1 MKKKILILT
10 ASFGTGH
17 LTASRSI
24 EEALLKFY
32 PEELEIKTI
41 DFIEI
46 ENFAF
51 FGRISEKIYNFLMEY
66 PYLWDFVFRV
76 TDFKLWKSYYRTVFQ
91 IFYKKAYKILSSE
104 NPDLC
109 ITIHPFWNFLIDGY
123 NKHLKEKKKYI
134 CVVTDAIQIHH
145 VWITSGAE
153 YYIVCD
159 KDTADVMTRYNIDK
173 NRTFAK
179 GFPVSLRFSSQVS
192 REKFLTEL
200 GLKPELTT
208 FLIVIGL
215 GDTRKFLK
223 VINYLTK
230 LHQMKFQ
237 LIIITG
243 KYKNIYSKLA
253 NKSFLVP
260 TKVVGWTDKMAE
272 LIKSSDLVISKGGG
286 AIVMEALAAGKPV
299 FIPVFTPGQERGNA
313 ELIKRYE
320 FGFVERNFRKI
331 TEMMRDLI
339 SNHESISKITNGVKE
354 YSNPHAAEDIAKFA
368 HDVIFE

>member
-1 MKKKILILT
+1 MLLLT

-24 EEALLKFY
+24 EEALLRLY

-46 ENFAF
+46 ENFVF
-51 FGRISEKIYNFLMEY
+51 FGRIFENIYNFFMEY
-66 PYLWDFVFRV
+66 PYLWDFVFRI
-76 TDFKLWKSYYRTVFQ
+76 TNFKLWQSCNRAVLQT
-91 IFYKKAYKILSSE
+91 FYKKAYKILASE

-123 NKHLKEKKKYI
+123 NKHRNEKKKYI

-159 KDTADVMTRYNIDK
+159 KETADVMTGYNVDK
-173 NRTFAK
+173 NRIFDK
-179 GFPVSLRFSSQVS
+179 GFPVSLRFLSRIS
-192 REKFLTEL
+192 REKSLTEL

-208 FLIVIGL
+208 LLIVIGL
-215 GDTRKFLK
+215 GDTRKFMK
-223 VINYLTK
+223 VINYLTE

-237 LIIITG
+237 LIINTG
-243 KYKNIYSKLA
+243 KYKKIYRKLV
-253 NKSFLVP
+253 NKSYLVP
-260 TKVVGWTDKMAE
+260 TKVIGWTDKMAD
-272 LIKSSDLVISKGGG
+272 LIQSSDLVISKGGG

-313 ELIKRYE
+313 ELIRRHE
-320 FGFVERNFRKI
+320 FGFVERNFKKI

-339 SNHESISKITNGVKE
+339 SNHESISKMMNDIKE